1 MYKMTLNDGTE
12 ITGLKMINNTLRRT
26 EEMTAE
32 MFRGKLSPVTITGE
46 RGEGED
52 EDWGGIAGTHE
63 AMEVCYVKQID
74 GDYALALA
82 DPAVIDPDKWER
94 KKLRADV
101 DFALMLGGANF

>member
-74 GDYALALA
+74 GMYALALA
-82 DPAVIDPDKWER
+82 DIPADKWER

-101 DFALMLGGANF
+101 DFAIMLGGAEF

>member
-1 MYKMTLNDGTE
+1 
-12 ITGLKMINNTLRRT
+12 
-26 EEMTAE
+26 
-32 MFRGKLSPVTITGE
+32 
-46 RGEGED
+46 
-52 EDWGGIAGTHE
+52 
-63 AMEVCYVKQID
+63 MEVCYVKQIE

>member
-1 MYKMTLNDGTE
+1 MYTMTLNDGTE
-12 ITGLKMINNTLRRT
+12 ITGLKMINNTLRRK
-26 EEMTAE
+26 EKMTAE

-82 DPAVIDPDKWER
+82 DIPADKWER
-94 KKLRADV
+94 RKLRADV

>member
-1 MYKMTLNDGTE
+1 MYTMTLNDGTE
-12 ITGLKMINNTLRRT
+12 ITELRMINNTLRRT

-82 DPAVIDPDKWER
+82 DIDPDVWER
-94 KKLRADV
+94 RKLRADV